1 MFNTNQKN
9 FFKFRKDIKEEPEYE
24 EEDSDDLSNAVK
36 LLKKEKEEEK
46 KKEIENQK
54 KIQKEN
60 NGKNAI
66 KFPEIYQ
73 YFNKNK

>member
-54 KIQKEN
+54 KIQKEY